1 VSDAQRAAAILLRA
15 TLWTGAGLVVVAGA
29 VDVLG
34 GGWVSVGLWVAR
46 IGIGV
51 VIAGPFLTLV
61 AIAVAARRVSV
72 AVYAAVT
79 IAVALLGAV
88 LAR

>member
-1 VSDAQRAAAILLRA
+1 MPDAQRAAAILLRA
-15 TLWTGAGLVVVAGA
+15 TLWTGAGLVIIAGGTNL
-29 VDVLG
+29 LG
-34 GGWVSVGLWVAR
+34 SGWAQASLWIAR

-61 AIAVAARRVSV
+61 AIAAAARRVSV

-88 LAR
+88 LAG